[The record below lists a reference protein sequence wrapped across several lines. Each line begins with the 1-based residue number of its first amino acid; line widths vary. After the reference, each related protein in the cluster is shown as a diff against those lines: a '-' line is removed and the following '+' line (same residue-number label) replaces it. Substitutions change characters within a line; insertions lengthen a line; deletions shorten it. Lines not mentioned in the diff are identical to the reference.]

1 MYAAAWSANADFVV
15 FGQGKSLVVK
25 PILPSGKQE
34 QWKAHEGTI
43 LQVDWNAVNGLIV
56 SGSEDR
62 KYKVPNSIV
71 SFSISMCSRRC
82 GIALGGSSL
91 QVQRMTTP

>member
-1 MYAAAWSANADFVV
+1 MYSAAWSANADFVV
-15 FGQGKSLVVK
+15 FGLGKQLVVK

-56 SGSEDR
+56 SGGEDR
-62 KYKVPNSIV
+62 KYKVLR
-71 SFSISMCSRRC
+71 CSAGLRVYCSCAGVGQLRPDHLC
-82 GIALGGSSL
+82 KCC
-91 QVQRMTTP
+91 T